1 MPSIASMAIILI
13 LTITYTYATVQ
24 QLVSNHGDN
33 NNKMDNL
40 NKSHPQI
47 NIPSFKDDM
56 NNSHQSYRS
65 AIVSNYEDNTPV
77 NSVNY
82 DNYPSWHSQFDSHT
96 SQCSYST
103 NISEHAQPLPSYN
116 QSKSF
121 NYNNNI
127 RREYVSQKSLYKGI
141 SYLHSIVW
149 LYLKY
154 TNKYIYIHIRST

>member
-1 MPSIASMAIILI
+1 
-13 LTITYTYATVQ
+13 
-24 QLVSNHGDN
+24 
-33 NNKMDNL
+33 MDN

-56 NNSHQSYRS
+56 NNSHHSSRS

-127 RREYVSQKSLYKGI
+127 RREYVPQKSLYKDPRRYNNNTPYIQYQQHSNPTTWHQYQPQQQPVSQPIPQQQQMPQYNI
-141 SYLHSIVW
+141 SYSNNNAQC
-149 LYLKY
+149 
-154 TNKYIYIHIRST
+154 TF